1 MSITP
6 AFPLHRPRRLRKDAF
21 SRRLVREPVRID
33 DVGRVD
39 HDRIARLRRAGKLPA
54 VVYGVKDAVSITL
67 DHNTIFYALKDEAFH
82 GAVLSLNLDGET
94 VSVLL
99 RDNQMHPW
107 KPQVLHVDFQRI
119 NAAEKITARVALH
132 FKNADIS
139 PAVKLNGK
147 KVSHIANSVNVRA
160 LPADLPAFIEVD
172 LSNLQAGQSIHLSDL
187 VLPANAE
194 LADLARGRDLAV
206 AQSS

>member
-1 MSITP
+1 M
-6 AFPLHRPRRLRKDAF
+6 
-21 SRRLVREPVRID
+21 
-33 DVGRVD
+33 
-39 HDRIARLRRAGKLPA
+39 
-54 VVYGVKDAVSITL
+54 
-67 DHNTIFYALKDEAFH
+67 
-82 GAVLSLNLDGET
+82 LSLNLDGET

-147 KVSHIANSVNVRA
+147 KVSHIANSVSVR
-160 LPADLPAFIEVD
+160 PAGRLPAFIEVD
-172 LSNLQAGQSIHLSDL
+172 LSNLQAGQSIHLSGL

>member
-1 MSITP
+1 MSI
-6 AFPLHRPRRLRKDAF
+6 
-21 SRRLVREPVRID
+21 E
-33 DVGRVD
+33 
-39 HDRIARLRRAGKLPA
+39 
-54 VVYGVKDAVSITL
+54 L
-67 DHNTIFYALKDEAFH
+67 DHNSLFYAMKDEAFH
-82 GAVLSLNLDGET
+82 GAVLNLNLDGET

-147 KVSHIANSVNVRA
+147 KVSHIANSVSVRA

-172 LSNLQAGQSIHLSDL
+172 LAQPKPVSPSTCPTWSCRLTPSWPIWLAARSGCGPVFLIPEPESGRQKRLVAWQRAVFRPAFVFLDEPWLLS
-187 VLPANAE
+187 A
-194 LADLARGRDLAV
+194 
-206 AQSS
+206 

>member
-1 MSITP
+1 MTIEVIAQKRVVEGTG
-6 AFPLHRPRRLRKDAF
+6 A
-21 SRRLVREPVRID
+21 SR
-33 DVGRVD
+33 
-39 HDRIARLRRAGKLPA
+39 RLRRAGKVPG
-54 VVYGVKDAVSITL
+54 VVYGAGQEAVSIEL
-67 DHNTIFYALKDEAFH
+67 DHNSLFYAMKDEAFH

-107 KPQVLHVDFQRI
+107 KPQVLHFDFQRI

>member
-1 MSITP
+1 MTIEVIAQKRVVEGTG
-6 AFPLHRPRRLRKDAF
+6 A
-21 SRRLVREPVRID
+21 SR
-33 DVGRVD
+33 
-39 HDRIARLRRAGKLPA
+39 RLRRAGKVPG
-54 VVYGVKDAVSITL
+54 VVYGAGQEAVSIEL
-67 DHNTIFYALKDEAFH
+67 DHNSLFYAMKDEGFH

-147 KVSHIANSVNVRA
+147 KVSHIANSVSVRA